1 MSLWCV
7 VNPVPGP
14 RDTARSWQG
23 PVLWGFLSTSY
34 TTSCPSH
41 MLIPLISTSGFSFF
55 IPVPQMWCA
64 LWLLVGWSTI
74 CSLSCCT
81 HGLSKSGDLK
91 PMNVLIH
98 PCLTLNSRFGA
109 PQSLMLPHCSQY
121 QPSKELGFFNYLSKQ
136 RSFEW
141 IGLDRSRK
149 LCLPCAHWSIYKGPR
164 YTTGLSCTCVLP
176 SHTCAY
182 VGPYL
187 WLLLNWPVQGMSMC
201 VIPLMSVSD
210 HVFRGRGI

>member
-1 MSLWCV
+1 MWCGPLSFRPRAEVIYFKKLSLTIQSPSPIPNSITHTHTHTLPLLLTHTSVYTFFQSFIHQVLMSLWCV

-81 HGLSKSGDLK
+81 HIL
-91 PMNVLIH
+91 
-98 PCLTLNSRFGA
+98 A
-109 PQSLMLPHCSQY
+109 
-121 QPSKELGFFNYLSKQ
+121 
-136 RSFEW
+136 
-141 IGLDRSRK
+141 
-149 LCLPCAHWSIYKGPR
+149 
-164 YTTGLSCTCVLP
+164 
-176 SHTCAY
+176 
-182 VGPYL
+182 
-187 WLLLNWPVQGMSMC
+187 
-201 VIPLMSVSD
+201 
-210 HVFRGRGI
+210 